1 MKRINLLI
9 QNYIKA
15 QWLLFTIACLVYAN
29 TIQNK
34 WAVDDGIIIH
44 QNKFVQKGVKGIPDI
59 VTNDAF
65 AGFYNKEVNAVEGG
79 RFRPLS
85 QIFFALN
92 AEFFAKESKAVT
104 TEIDTPKVGAKDLS
118 ETTWFPNWLH
128 FFNVLWYG
136 LLCLLI
142 YRTLVLLFTKNQ
154 KDESPKN
161 YYIAF
166 ITTFLF
172 AVHPLHTE
180 VVANV
185 KGLDEILALLGSI
198 YTLYSILKL
207 HYANNNQSKTKWGII
222 ALISFGLAL
231 FSKESAI
238 TFIAIIPLAL
248 FVFTNASAK
257 AIFKLSVPLLLPVLL
272 FLGIRQAV
280 LNPTEAK
287 EIPKELL
294 NDPFLV
300 YNPSAT
306 YESFYPNADVKK
318 LKSYDRNTLQK
329 MPKSNELATNF
340 YTYSVYLKLLIAP
353 YPLTV
358 DYYPRHIEVKSFAS
372 PLVLFSVV
380 LHLFLL
386 IWAIRNIRNRNWIAF
401 GILYYFITFS
411 IVSNFFFSIGA
422 NMAERFMFMPSFG
435 FCFIV
440 ATLLIKWAEIGNQK
454 KQNLGF
460 SRIAFILGA
469 ITLLFCTL
477 TIQRNFDWK
486 DNITLFSKDVL
497 VSSNSAKINF
507 DLAAL
512 KLEESEKLIREKN
525 KETANFSKVERDNAI
540 AALDA
545 ARYSTSMEAIPLLEK
560 AVTIHPLYTIAWL
573 KLGNAYHYLGQL
585 ASNDKESNKIY
596 LEKALAAYQVV
607 KELKGK
613 NTAPIASEF
622 LGICLMDYGKLIGQQ
637 FGNLSLATIYLE
649 QAKSLSPNEAEIY
662 LLLGTVYALQ
672 NNFDEAIKNAKISI
686 ELQPN
691 NEEYKRNLETILA
704 LKNK

>member
-1 MKRINLLI
+1 MKTSIVFYNFK
-9 QNYIKA
+9 KA

-29 TIQNK
+29 TIPNK

-59 VTNDAF
+59 VTKDAF
-65 AGFYNKEVNAVEGG
+65 AGFYNKDVNAVEGG
-79 RFRPLS
+79 RYRPVS

-92 AEFFAKESKAVT
+92 AEFFAKEIKD
-104 TEIDTPKVGAKDLS
+104 EINTAKIETKDLS
-118 ETTWFPNWLH
+118 ETTWFPNLLH

-142 YRTLVLLFTKNQ
+142 YRTLVLLLTKNQ

-166 ITTFLF
+166 ITTLLF

-198 YTLYSILKL
+198 YALNGILKS
-207 HYANNNQSKTKWGII
+207 YYSDTNRSKLNWSFM
-222 ALISFGLAL
+222 ALISFCFAL

-257 AIFKLSVPLLLPVLL
+257 AILKLSVPLLLPVLL
-272 FLGIRQAV
+272 FLGVRQAV
-280 LNPTEAK
+280 LNPTNTK

-300 YNPSAT
+300 YNPNAS
-306 YESFYPNADVKK
+306 YEAFYPNADVKK
-318 LKSYDRNTLQK
+318 LKSYDQNTLQK

-372 PLVLFSVV
+372 PIVLFSVV

-386 IWAIRNIRNRNWIAF
+386 IWAIRNIRNRNCIAF

-422 NMAERFMFMPSFG
+422 NMAERFMFMPSLG
-435 FCFIV
+435 FCLIV
-440 ATLLIKWAEIGNQK
+440 ALFLMKLAENWNRK

-486 DNITLFSKDVL
+486 DNLTLFSKDVL

-525 KETANFSKVERDNAI
+525 IETANFSKEERDDAI

-585 ASNDKESNKIY
+585 ASNDKQLNKIY

-607 KELKGK
+607 KEFQGK

-637 FGNLSLATIYLE
+637 FGNLSLATNYLE
-649 QAKSLSPNEAEIY
+649 QAKSISPKEAEIY

-672 NNFDEAIKNAKISI
+672 NNFDEAIKNARMSI

-691 NEEYKRNLETILA
+691 NEEYKRNLKTILA

>member
-9 QNYIKA
+9 QKYKKA

-29 TIQNK
+29 TIPNK

-59 VTNDAF
+59 LTNDAF
-65 AGFYNKEVNAVEGG
+65 AGFYNKDVNAVEGG
-79 RFRPLS
+79 RYRPLS
-85 QIFFALN
+85 QVFFALN
-92 AEFFAKESKAVT
+92 AEFLAKESKAVT
-104 TEIDTPKVGAKDLS
+104 TEIDSPKVGAKDLS

-142 YRTLVLLFTKNQ
+142 YRTLVLLVTKNHT
-154 KDESPKN
+154 DESPKN
-161 YYIAF
+161 YYITF
-166 ITTFLF
+166 ITTLLF
-172 AVHPLHTE
+172 TVHPLHTE

-185 KGLDEILALLGSI
+185 KGLDEILALLGSV
-198 YTLYSILKL
+198 YALY
-207 HYANNNQSKTKWGII
+207 GII
-222 ALISFGLAL
+222 KSYYSDTNRSKQIWIFVALFSFTFAL
-231 FSKESAI
+231 FSKESTI

-272 FLGIRQAV
+272 FLGVRQAV
-280 LNPTEAK
+280 LKPSEAK

-300 YNPSAT
+300 YNPNAT
-306 YESFYPNADVKK
+306 YEAFYPNADVKK
-318 LKSYDRNTLQK
+318 LKSYDQNTLQK

-372 PLVLFSVV
+372 PVVLFSVV

-422 NMAERFMFMPSFG
+422 NMAERFMFMPSLG
-435 FCFIV
+435 FCLIV
-440 ATLLIKWAEIGNQK
+440 ALFSMRLAEHWNRK
-454 KQNLGF
+454 KLNLGF

-469 ITLLFCTL
+469 ITLLFGTL

-486 DNITLFSKDVL
+486 DNMTLFSKDVL
-497 VSSNSAKINF
+497 VSANSAKINF

-525 KETANFSKVERDNAI
+525 KETANFSKEERDNAI

-545 ARYSTSMEAIPLLEK
+545 VRYSASMEAIPLLEK
-560 AVTIHPLYTIAWL
+560 AVSIHPLYTIAWL

-585 ASNDKESNKIY
+585 TSNDKESNKIY
-596 LEKALAAYQVV
+596 LEKAQAAYQVV
-607 KELKGK
+607 KDLQGK
-613 NTAPIASEF
+613 NTAPIASEY

-637 FGNLSLATIYLE
+637 FGNLPLATTYLE
-649 QAKSLSPNEAEIY
+649 QAKSLSPKEAEIY

-686 ELQPN
+686 ALQPN

-704 LKNK
+704 LSAR

>member
-1 MKRINLLI
+1 MKISIVFYNFK
-9 QNYIKA
+9 KA

-29 TIQNK
+29 TIPNK

-44 QNKFVQKGVKGIPDI
+44 QNKFVQNGINGIPDI
-59 VTNDAF
+59 VTKDAF
-65 AGFYNKEVNAVEGG
+65 AGFYNKDVNAVEGG
-79 RFRPLS
+79 RYRPVS

-92 AEFFAKESKAVT
+92 SEFFAKEIKD
-104 TEIDTPKVGAKDLS
+104 EINTAKIETKDLS
-118 ETTWFPNWLH
+118 ETTWFPNLLH
-128 FFNVLWYG
+128 FFNMLWYG

-142 YRTLVLLFTKNQ
+142 YRTLVLLLTKNQ

-166 ITTFLF
+166 ITTLLF
-172 AVHPLHTE
+172 TVHPLHTE

-185 KGLDEILALLGSI
+185 KGLDEILALLGSV
-198 YTLYSILKL
+198 YTLYSISKSN
-207 HYANNNQSKTKWGII
+207 YANNNQSKTKWGII

-272 FLGIRQAV
+272 FLGVRQAV
-280 LNPTEAK
+280 LKPTYAK

-300 YNPSAT
+300 YNPKAT
-306 YESFYPNADVKK
+306 YEAFYPNADVKK
-318 LKSYDRNTLQK
+318 LKSYDQNTLQK

-340 YTYSVYLKLLIAP
+340 YTYSIYLKLLIVP

-372 PLVLFSVV
+372 PVVLLSVV

-422 NMAERFMFMPSFG
+422 NMAERFMFMPSLG
-435 FCFIV
+435 FCLIV
-440 ATLLIKWAEIGNQK
+440 AIFSMKLAENWNRK

-460 SRIAFILGA
+460 YRLTFILGA
-469 ITLLFCTL
+469 ITLLFGTL

-486 DNITLFSKDVL
+486 DNMTLFSKDVL

-512 KLEESEKLIREKN
+512 KLEESEKLIREIN
-525 KETANFSKVERDNAI
+525 KETANFSKAERDNAI
-540 AALDA
+540 TELDGV
-545 ARYSTSMEAIPLLEK
+545 RYSTSMEAIPFLEK
-560 AVTIHPLYTIAWL
+560 AVTIHPLYSIAWL

-585 ASNDKESNKIY
+585 ASNDKESNKMY
-596 LEKALAAYQVV
+596 LEKAQAAYQVV
-607 KELKGK
+607 KDLQGK
-613 NTAPIASEF
+613 NTAPIASEY

-637 FGNLSLATIYLE
+637 FGNLPLATTYLE

-672 NNFDEAIKNAKISI
+672 NNYEEAIKNAKISI

-704 LKNK
+704 LRTK

>member
-1 MKRINLLI
+1 MKQFFL
-9 QNYIKA
+9 QPKKA
-15 QWLLFTIACLVYAN
+15 QWLIFVISVLIYAN
-29 TIQNK
+29 TIPNK

-44 QNKFVQKGVKGIPDI
+44 QNRFVKNGVNGIPNI
-59 VTNDAF
+59 ATKDAF
-65 AGFYNKEVNAVEGG
+65 AGFYNKDVNAVEGG
-79 RFRPLS
+79 RYRPLS
-85 QIFFALN
+85 QVFFALN
-92 AEFFAKESKAVT
+92 AEFFAKETKGDTS
-104 TEIDTPKVGAKDLS
+104 EINTPKVGTKDVS
-118 ETTWFPNWLH
+118 ETTWFPNLFH
-128 FFNVLWYG
+128 FFNMLWYG
-136 LLCLLI
+136 LLCMVI
-142 YRTLVLLFTKNQ
+142 YRTLVLLLTKNYN
-154 KDESPKN
+154 DESPRN
-161 YYIAF
+161 YHIAF
-166 ITTFLF
+166 ITSLLF
-172 AVHPLHTE
+172 TVHPLHTE

-185 KGLDEILALLGSI
+185 KGLDEILALLGSV
-198 YTLYSILKL
+198 YALYSILKS
-207 HYANNNQSKTKWGII
+207 YYSNATRSKQIWSFV
-222 ALISFGLAL
+222 ALVSFTFAL

-272 FLGIRQAV
+272 FLGVRQVV

-300 YNPSAT
+300 YNPNAT
-306 YESFYPNADVKK
+306 YEAFYPNADVKK
-318 LKSYDRNTLQK
+318 LKSYDQNTLQK

-372 PLVLFSVV
+372 PVVLFSVV

-401 GILYYFITFS
+401 GILYYLITFS

-422 NMAERFMFMPSFG
+422 NMAERFMFMPSLG
-435 FCFIV
+435 FCLIV
-440 ATLLIKWAEIGNQK
+440 ATLLIKWAEIGNRK
-454 KQNLGF
+454 KQNHRF
-460 SRIAFILGA
+460 SRIAIILGA
-469 ITLLFCTL
+469 ITLLFGTL

-486 DNITLFSKDVL
+486 DNITLFSKDIL
-497 VSSNSAKINF
+497 ISSNSAKINF

-512 KLEESEKLIREKN
+512 KLEESEKLIIEKN
-525 KETANFSKVERDNAI
+525 KETATFSKVERDNAI
-540 AALDA
+540 AELDA
-545 ARYSTSMEAIPLLEK
+545 ARYRTSMEAIPLLEK

-607 KELKGK
+607 KDLQGK
-613 NTAPIASEF
+613 NTAPIASKY

-637 FGNLSLATIYLE
+637 FGNLPLATSHLE
-649 QAKSLSPNEAEIY
+649 QAKSINPKEAEIY

-704 LKNK
+704 LMTK

>member
-1 MKRINLLI
+1 MKTSIVCYNFK
-9 QNYIKA
+9 KA

-29 TIQNK
+29 TIPNK

-59 VTNDAF
+59 LTNDAF
-65 AGFYNKEVNAVEGG
+65 AGFYNKDVNAVEGG
-79 RFRPLS
+79 RYRPLS
-85 QIFFALN
+85 QIFFAVN
-92 AEFFAKESKAVT
+92 AEFFAKETKGTA

-142 YRTLVLLFTKNQ
+142 YRTFVLLFTKSHT
-154 KDESPKN
+154 DESPKN
-161 YYIAF
+161 YSIAF
-166 ITTFLF
+166 ITALLF
-172 AVHPLHTE
+172 TVHPLHTE

-198 YTLYSILKL
+198 YALYSILKS
-207 HYANNNQSKTKWGII
+207 YYSDTNRSKQIWIFV
-222 ALISFGLAL
+222 ALVSFTFAL

-248 FVFTNASAK
+248 FVFTNATAK
-257 AIFKLSVPLLLPVLL
+257 TIFKLSVPLLLPVLL

-280 LNPTEAK
+280 LNPTDAK

-306 YESFYPNADVKK
+306 YEAFYPNTDVKK
-318 LKSYDRNTLQK
+318 LKNYDQNTLQK

-372 PLVLFSVV
+372 PVVLFSVV

-386 IWAIRNIRNRNWIAF
+386 IWALRNIRKRNWIAF

-411 IVSNFFFSIGA
+411 IVSNFFFSIGT
-422 NMAERFMFMPSFG
+422 NMAERFMFMPSLG
-435 FCFIV
+435 FCLIV
-440 ATLLIKWAEIGNQK
+440 ALFSMKLAEHWNQR

-469 ITLLFCTL
+469 ITLLFGTL

-486 DNITLFSKDVL
+486 DNMTLLSKDVL
-497 VSSNSAKINF
+497 VSANSAKINF

-525 KETANFSKVERDNAI
+525 KETANFSKEERDNAI

-545 ARYSTSMEAIPLLEK
+545 VRYSTSMEAIPLLEK
-560 AVTIHPLYTIAWL
+560 AVSIHPLYTIAWL

-585 ASNDKESNKIY
+585 TSNDKESNKMY
-596 LEKALAAYQVV
+596 LEKAQAAYQVV
-607 KELKGK
+607 KDLQGK
-613 NTAPIASEF
+613 NTAPIASEY

-637 FGNLSLATIYLE
+637 FGNLPLATTYLE
-649 QAKSLSPNEAEIY
+649 RAKSLSPKEAEIY

-686 ELQPN
+686 ALQPN

-704 LKNK
+704 LRTK

>member
-1 MKRINLLI
+1 MKTSIVFYNFK
-9 QNYIKA
+9 KA

-29 TIQNK
+29 TIPNK

-65 AGFYNKEVNAVEGG
+65 AGFYNKDINAVEGG
-79 RFRPLS
+79 RYRPLS

-92 AEFFAKESKAVT
+92 AEFFTKETKAVI
-104 TEIDTPKVGAKDLS
+104 TEIDTSKVGAKDLS

-128 FFNVLWYG
+128 FLNILWYG

-142 YRTLVLLFTKNQ
+142 YRTLTLLFTKNQ
-154 KDESPKN
+154 TDESPKN

-166 ITTFLF
+166 ITALLF
-172 AVHPLHTE
+172 TVHPLHTE

-185 KGLDEILALLGSI
+185 KGLDEILALLGSV
-198 YTLYSILKL
+198 YTLYCILKS
-207 HYANNNQSKTKWGII
+207 YYSDTNRSKQIWSFV
-222 ALISFGLAL
+222 ALFSFTFAL
-231 FSKESAI
+231 FSKEAAI

-257 AIFKLSVPLLLPVLL
+257 AILKLSVPLLLPVIL
-272 FLGIRQAV
+272 FLGVRQAV
-280 LNPTEAK
+280 LNPTDAK

-300 YNPSAT
+300 YNPNAT
-306 YESFYPNADVKK
+306 YEAFYPNADVKK
-318 LKSYDRNTLQK
+318 LKSYDQNTLQK

-358 DYYPRHIEVKSFAS
+358 DYYPRHIEVKSFTS
-372 PLVLFSVV
+372 PVVLFSVV
-380 LHLFLL
+380 LHLILL
-386 IWAIRNIRNRNWIAF
+386 IWAIRNIRKRNWIAF

-422 NMAERFMFMPSFG
+422 NMAERFMFMPSLG
-435 FCFIV
+435 FCLIV
-440 ATLLIKWAEIGNQK
+440 AIFSMRLAENWNRK
-454 KQNLGF
+454 KHNLGF
-460 SRIAFILGA
+460 YRLAFILGA
-469 ITLLFCTL
+469 ITLLFGVL

-486 DNITLFSKDVL
+486 DNMTLFSKDIL

-512 KLEESEKLIREKN
+512 KLEESEKLLREKN

-540 AALDA
+540 TELDGV
-545 ARYSTSMEAIPLLEK
+545 RYRTSMEAIPLLEK
-560 AVTIHPLYTIAWL
+560 SVTIHPLYTIAWL

-585 ASNDKESNKIY
+585 ASNGKESNKMY
-596 LEKALAAYQVV
+596 LEKAQAAYQVV
-607 KELKGK
+607 KELEGK
-613 NTAPIASEF
+613 NTAQIASDY

-637 FGNLSLATIYLE
+637 FGNLPLATTYLE
-649 QAKSLSPNEAEIY
+649 QAKSLSPKEAEIY

-672 NNFDEAIKNAKISI
+672 NKFNEAIKNAKISLA
-686 ELQPN
+686 LQPN

-704 LKNK
+704 LSTK

>member
-1 MKRINLLI
+1 MKISIVFYNFK
-9 QNYIKA
+9 KA

-29 TIQNK
+29 TIPNK

-59 VTNDAF
+59 VKKDAF
-65 AGFYNKEVNAVEGG
+65 AGFYNKDINAVEGG
-79 RFRPLS
+79 RYRPLS

-92 AEFFAKESKAVT
+92 AEFFAKETKAVI
-104 TEIDTPKVGAKDLS
+104 TEIDTSKVGAKDLS

-128 FFNVLWYG
+128 FLNILWYG

-142 YRTLVLLFTKNQ
+142 YRTLVLLLTKNQ

-161 YYIAF
+161 YYFAF
-166 ITTFLF
+166 ITTLLF

-198 YTLYSILKL
+198 YTLYSILKS
-207 HYANNNQSKTKWGII
+207 HYANTNQSKTKWGII
-222 ALISFGLAL
+222 TLISFALAL

-248 FVFTNASAK
+248 YIFTDASAK
-257 AIFKLSVPLLLPVLL
+257 AIFKLSVPLLLPVFL
-272 FLGIRQAV
+272 FLGVRQVV
-280 LNPTEAK
+280 LNPTNTK

-300 YNPSAT
+300 YNLKST
-306 YESFYPNADVKK
+306 YEAFYPNADVKK
-318 LKSYDRNTLQK
+318 LKSYDQNTLQK

-340 YTYSVYLKLLIAP
+340 YTYSIYLKLLIAP

-358 DYYPRHIEVKSFAS
+358 DYYPMHIEVKSFAS
-372 PLVLFSVV
+372 PVVLLSVV

-386 IWAIRNIRNRNWIAF
+386 IWAVRNIRNRNWIAF

-422 NMAERFMFMPSFG
+422 NMAERFMFMPSLG
-435 FCFIV
+435 FCLIV
-440 ATLLIKWAEIGNQK
+440 AIFLMKLAEIGNRK

-469 ITLLFCTL
+469 ITICFGTL
-477 TIQRNFDWK
+477 TIKRNFDWK
-486 DNITLFSKDVL
+486 DNMTLFSKDVL
-497 VSSNSAKINF
+497 ISSNSAKINF

-512 KLEESEKLIREKN
+512 KLEETEKILREKN
-525 KETANFSKVERDNAI
+525 KEKATFSKVERDNAI
-540 AALDA
+540 TELDGV
-545 ARYSTSMEAIPLLEK
+545 RYRTSMEAIPLLEK

-585 ASNDKESNKIY
+585 SSNDKESNKIY
-596 LEKALAAYQVV
+596 LEKAKAAYQVV
-607 KELKGK
+607 KELQGK
-613 NTAPIASEF
+613 NTAQIATEY

-637 FGNLSLATIYLE
+637 FGNLQLATTYLE

-691 NEEYKRNLETILA
+691 NEEYKRNLEIILT
-704 LKNK
+704 LRTK

>member
-1 MKRINLLI
+1 MKISIVFYNFK
-9 QNYIKA
+9 KA

-29 TIQNK
+29 TIPNK

-44 QNKFVQKGVKGIPDI
+44 QNKFVQNGVNGIQNI
-59 VTNDAF
+59 VTKDAF
-65 AGFYNKEVNAVEGG
+65 AGFYNKDINAVEGG
-79 RFRPLS
+79 RYRPLS

-92 AEFFAKESKAVT
+92 AEFFAKETKAVI
-104 TEIDTPKVGAKDLS
+104 TEIDTSKVGAKDLS

-128 FFNVLWYG
+128 FLNILWYG

-142 YRTLVLLFTKNQ
+142 YRTLILLFTKNQ
-154 KDESPKN
+154 TDESPKN

-166 ITTFLF
+166 ITALLF
-172 AVHPLHTE
+172 TVHPLHTE

-185 KGLDEILALLGSI
+185 KGLDEILALLGSV
-198 YTLYSILKL
+198 YTLYCILKS
-207 HYANNNQSKTKWGII
+207 YYSDTNRTKQNWSFV
-222 ALISFGLAL
+222 ALFSFTFAL

-238 TFIAIIPLAL
+238 TFIVIIPLAL

-257 AIFKLSVPLLLPVLL
+257 TIFKLSVPLLLPVLL
-272 FLGIRQAV
+272 FLGVRQVV

-300 YNPSAT
+300 YNPNAT
-306 YESFYPNADVKK
+306 YEAFYPNSDVKK
-318 LKSYDRNTLQK
+318 LKSFDQNTLQK

-353 YPLTV
+353 YPLSV

-372 PLVLFSVV
+372 PVVLFSVV

-401 GILYYFITFS
+401 GILYYLITFS

-422 NMAERFMFMPSFG
+422 NMAERFMFMPSLG
-435 FCFIV
+435 FCLIV
-440 ATLLIKWAEIGNQK
+440 ATLLIKWAEIGNRK

-460 SRIAFILGA
+460 SRIAIILGA
-469 ITLLFCTL
+469 ITLLFGTL

-486 DNITLFSKDVL
+486 DNITLFSKDIL
-497 VSSNSAKINF
+497 ISSNSAKINF

-512 KLEESEKLIREKN
+512 KLEESEKLIIEKN
-525 KETANFSKVERDNAI
+525 KETATFSKVERDNAI
-540 AALDA
+540 AELDA
-545 ARYSTSMEAIPLLEK
+545 ARYRTSMEAIPLLEK

-573 KLGNAYHYLGQL
+573 KMGNAYHYLGQL

-607 KELKGK
+607 KDLQGK
-613 NTAPIASEF
+613 NTTPIASEY

-637 FGNLSLATIYLE
+637 FGNLPLATTYLE
-649 QAKSLSPNEAEIY
+649 QAKSLSPKEAEIY

-672 NNFDEAIKNAKISI
+672 NNFDEAIKNAKISVA
-686 ELQPN
+686 LQPN

-704 LKNK
+704 LRTK

>member
-1 MKRINLLI
+1 MKISKVFYNFK
-9 QNYIKA
+9 KA
-15 QWLLFTIACLVYAN
+15 QWLLFTIACLVYVN
-29 TIQNK
+29 TIPNK

-59 VTNDAF
+59 VTKDAF
-65 AGFYNKEVNAVEGG
+65 AGFYNKDVNAVEGG
-79 RFRPLS
+79 RYRPMS

-92 AEFFAKESKAVT
+92 AEFFAAETKGTA

-128 FFNVLWYG
+128 FLNILWYG

-142 YRTLVLLFTKNQ
+142 YRTLILLFTKNHT
-154 KDESPKN
+154 DESPKN
-161 YYIAF
+161 YSIVF
-166 ITTFLF
+166 ITTLLF
-172 AVHPLHTE
+172 TVHPLHTE

-185 KGLDEILALLGSI
+185 KGLDEILALLGAI
-198 YTLYSILKL
+198 YALYGILKS
-207 HYANNNQSKTKWGII
+207 YYSNATRSKQIWSFV
-222 ALISFGLAL
+222 ALFSFTFAL
-231 FSKESAI
+231 FSKEAAI

-248 FVFTNASAK
+248 FVFTNGSAK
-257 AIFKLSVPLLLPVLL
+257 TIFKSSIPLLLPVLL
-272 FLGIRQAV
+272 FLGVRQAV

-300 YNPSAT
+300 YNPNAT
-306 YESFYPNADVKK
+306 YEAFYPNADVKK
-318 LKSYDRNTLQK
+318 IKSIDQNTLQK

-372 PLVLFSVV
+372 PVVLFSVV

-386 IWAIRNIRNRNWIAF
+386 IWAIKNIRNRNWIAF

-422 NMAERFMFMPSFG
+422 NMAERFMFMPSLG
-435 FCFIV
+435 FCLIV
-440 ATLLIKWAEIGNQK
+440 AIFLMNLAEIGNRK

-469 ITLLFCTL
+469 ITLCFGVL

-486 DNITLFSKDVL
+486 DNMTLFSKDVMI
-497 VSSNSAKINF
+497 SSNSAKINF

-512 KLEESEKLIREKN
+512 KLEESEKILREKN
-525 KETANFSKVERDNAI
+525 KETATFSKVERDNAI
-540 AALDA
+540 TELDGF
-545 ARYSTSMEAIPLLEK
+545 RYRTSMEAIPLLEK
-560 AVTIHPLYTIAWL
+560 AVTIHPLYTVAWL

-596 LEKALAAYQVV
+596 LEKAQAAYQVV
-607 KELKGK
+607 KELQGK
-613 NTAPIASEF
+613 NTAQIATEY
-622 LGICLMDYGKLIGQQ
+622 LGICLRDYGKLIGQQ
-637 FGNLSLATIYLE
+637 FGNLPLATTYLE
-649 QAKSLSPNEAEIY
+649 QAKSLSPKEAEIY

-686 ELQPN
+686 ALQPN
-691 NEEYKRNLETILA
+691 NEEYKRNLETIKTLSA
-704 LKNK
+704 R